1 MPRVKCSQGWN
12 KRFLISVQVL
22 IIIVAMCR
30 YAFSILLGTLTR
42 TTERH
47 NIQVLKYDVQEN
59 RLQKE
64 IE

>member
-1 MPRVKCSQGWN
+1 
-12 KRFLISVQVL
+12 
-22 IIIVAMCR
+22 MCR